1 MRIPRKPDGY
11 GISTRATIVRIV
23 DGDTFECMWFGRSV
37 KIRLLGCWVLD
48 GSAADENA
56 ADYMRQFVGSPIAV
70 WIPTDEAT
78 SVFDLLTFDRVLAWC
93 WAAGE
98 DESINEAIVRMGWG
112 TTEKPKK

>member
-1 MRIPRKPDGY
+1 MVRSADG
-11 GISTRATIVRIV
+11 
-23 DGDTFECMWFGRSV
+23 
-37 KIRLLGCWVLD
+37 
-48 GSAADENA
+48 NA

-98 DESINEAIVRMGWG
+98 EESINEAIVRMGWG